1 MFHAPHPRQAIPGGK
16 KLADMDKGFFG
27 QLLSSQ
33 MTNDVY
39 EDVKPKKIKPVTM
52 DDGCS
57 AGPPAGRLRPPSTRC
72 LSSRRAPRAHHP
84 SRRLIALP
92 SPPCRAGAATRCP
105 VVRSLCCSHPS
116 CAV

>member
-1 MFHAPHPRQAIPGGK
+1 MFHAPHPRQAIPAGK

-52 DDGCS
+52 DDG
-57 AGPPAGRLRPPSTRC
+57 
-72 LSSRRAPRAHHP
+72 
-84 SRRLIALP
+84 
-92 SPPCRAGAATRCP
+92 
-105 VVRSLCCSHPS
+105 
-116 CAV
+116 